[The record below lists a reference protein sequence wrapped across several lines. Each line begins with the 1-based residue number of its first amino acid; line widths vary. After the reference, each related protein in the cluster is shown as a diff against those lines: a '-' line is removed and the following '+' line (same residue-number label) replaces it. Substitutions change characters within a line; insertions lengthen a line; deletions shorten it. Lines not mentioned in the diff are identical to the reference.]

1 MLSEMQ
7 IVEREFARRPP
18 RLDDDVQTPA
28 LPALSSAPTPSRPV
42 RWLHAMAWVLATPS
56 ATVLLGRN

>member
-7 IVEREFARRPP
+7 IVEREFALRPP
-18 RLDDDVQTPA
+18 MDDDREAQSPSVPSRTPM
-28 LPALSSAPTPSRPV
+28 PSRPV

-56 ATVLLGRN
+56 AAILLGRR